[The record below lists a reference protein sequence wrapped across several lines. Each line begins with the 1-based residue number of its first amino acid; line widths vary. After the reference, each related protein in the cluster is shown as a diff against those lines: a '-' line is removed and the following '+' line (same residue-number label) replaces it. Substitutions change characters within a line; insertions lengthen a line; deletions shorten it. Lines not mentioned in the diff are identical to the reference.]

1 MDFKKAELYRLTFGE
16 HKGEM
21 LCEVGET
28 IEGLKYLDWM
38 LGLDLLKETQ
48 DALTTYLHK
57 PHIKLKLE
65 EALEND
71 DD

>member
-1 MDFKKAELYRLTFGE
+1 MDFKKAELYRLMFGK

-48 DALTTYLHK
+48 DALTTYLHE
-57 PHIKLKLE
+57 PYIKLKLE